1 MNLKDI
7 RTVWR
12 EVSDELMRRRSSEGY
27 WRGRLCS
34 SPLATATATSAIAV
48 YCESLQNTKHCLIPH
63 LEHAVQLGVRYLLTT
78 QRPDGGWGDT
88 DRSLSNIATTY
99 LVRAALELFGNRSP
113 TEEAIK
119 KADAYIDHHGGEKA
133 LRQRYGHDQT
143 FVAPILTNVALAQLC
158 SWEAVPQLPFE
169 LAVFPQSL
177 YRFLRLPVVSYAIPA
192 LVAIGL
198 ARYHHGPRSN
208 RVLSWLRSLIE
219 EKSLS
224 VVERM
229 QPDSGGFLEAVPL
242 TAFVTMSL
250 SSIGLPQ
257 HPVVQKAIRFLTSL
271 QREDGSWPVDVD
283 LATWVTTL
291 AANALATS
299 GTADWQSAVSF
310 DWILNCQHLD
320 VHPFTGAAPGGWGWT
335 DHSGSVPDADDTS
348 GALLALSHFWR
359 TGDKQTRLR
368 ILPSVL
374 LGIDWLVNLQNRD
387 GGWPTFCRG
396 WGRLPFDRS
405 AVDLTAH
412 AVRALYS
419 WQTLL
424 RSVVGEEFL
433 SEMLTCANRW
443 PDAAARRLRR
453 LLGIYQSVLNR
464 TDTAVKKGMRFLCR
478 NQRSEGYWLPL
489 WFGNERLPNEE
500 NAVYGTSRCL
510 LAYVDLNRMDDPPAI
525 RAVNWLVRTQNQDG
539 SWGRSAC
546 DREQRQHED
555 HESHQA
561 DSAGSVEETS
571 LALSALANFGS
582 VPNVTQ
588 AIKSGLTWLTTTI
601 NAGGLDRATPIGLYF
616 ARLWYYEELY
626 PIVFSLEALARC
638 LRLHNE
644 RQ

>member
-1 MNLKDI
+1 MELTDI
-7 RTVWR
+7 QTAHR
-12 EVSDELMRRRSSEGY
+12 EVSDELMRRRNSEGY
-27 WRGRLCS
+27 WRGHLCS

-48 YCESLQNTKHCLIPH
+48 YCKSLQDSKTCSLTH
-63 LEHAVQLGVRYLLTT
+63 LEQAIQLGVRYLLAT
-78 QRPDGGWGDT
+78 QQRDGGWGDT
-88 DRSLSNIATTY
+88 ERSLSNIATTY
-99 LVRAALELFGNRSP
+99 LVRAALELSGNRLL
-113 TEEAIK
+113 TEGAIER
-119 KADAYIDHHGGEKA
+119 AEHYIDHHNGEEG

-158 SWEAVPQLPFE
+158 SWKAVPQLPFE

-198 ARYHHGPRSN
+198 ARFHHGPKSQSI
-208 RVLSWLRSLIE
+208 LSWLRRLIE

-224 VVERM
+224 VVEKM
-229 QPDSGGFLEAVPL
+229 QPSSGGFLEAVPL

-250 SSIGLPQ
+250 CSIGLPE
-257 HPVVQKAIRFLTSL
+257 HPIVQKAIRFLTAL
-271 QREDGSWPVDVD
+271 QRDDGSWPVDVD

-291 AANALATS
+291 ATNALAIS
-299 GTADWQSAVSF
+299 ESPDWQNTISL

-320 VHPFTGAAPGGWGWT
+320 VHPFTGAPPGGWGWT

-348 GALLALSHFWR
+348 GALLALGHFWKFADGP
-359 TGDKQTRLR
+359 TQLK
-368 ILPSVL
+368 ILPAAL
-374 LGIDWLVNLQNRD
+374 LGIEWLVNLQNRD

-412 AVRALYS
+412 AIRAIHS
-419 WQTLL
+419 WQNLL
-424 RSVVGEEFL
+424 QAFFINE
-433 SEMLTCANRW
+433 LTWDVLIRNDRW
-443 PDAAARRLRR
+443 PDAATRRLRR
-453 LLGIYQSVLNR
+453 LGGIYRSFSNR
-464 TDTAVKKGMRFLCR
+464 MGAAIKKGMTFLR
-478 NQRSEGYWLPL
+478 QSQRPDGSWLPL
-489 WFGNERLPNEE
+489 WFGNERLPKEE

-588 AIKSGLTWLTTTI
+588 AIQSGLTWLTTTI